1 MTLPTY
7 GDLAGPPD
15 RIVTEAIR
23 LAKTIPAFRTAAPD
37 DGAKKALIGATDA
50 SAREGALR
58 WLESRVSSAIDVA
71 QLIHGDRADA
81 DDTRAWD
88 AAALPELLA
97 ELEGLLA
104 TLQASTMPRDPDWPM
119 DLETA
124 CLALFD
130 PTTRGEATRLL
141 RDMWH
146 RAFLWGQRE
155 APGQFP
161 ASVGIT
167 AQHVQTVVEA
177 VAETQPPETLGEI
190 AAAAFDAGY
199 EVDPIL
205 VAAGAESDEN
215 DEGETLETISNPPEA
230 IAPLDVQGVA
240 VPPGASLTVI
250 APPKRGP
257 GRPKREE
264 HPPMPDRIGTN
275 TLPGAEHPPP
285 VQPAELAEAFR
296 LLAESVVPSDGMPA
310 RLGISK
316 STWNNW
322 LSGRAKPRLT
332 LEQARVLRAECARV
346 LADVAMAE
354 SIFRRFAG

>member
-23 LAKTIPAFRTAAPD
+23 LAKAIPAFRTPEPAD
-37 DGAKKALIGATDA
+37 VAKKALIGATDA
-50 SAREGALR
+50 AAREGALR
-58 WLESRVSSAIDVA
+58 WLESRVASAIDMA

-104 TLQASTMPRDPDWPM
+104 TLQASTMPVDPDWP
-119 DLETA
+119 DRPQDA
-124 CLALFD
+124 CGALLD

-155 APGQFP
+155 AREKPGRFL

-167 AQHVQTVVEA
+167 AQHVQAVVEA

-205 VAAGAESDEN
+205 AAAGAERDES

-230 IAPLDVQGVA
+230 TAPPD

-250 APPKRGP
+250 APPNRGP